1 MNAAT
6 EAEKKEDVKA
16 NVSEKAKVV
25 KEAAATNAVAAANA
39 TDSAVTPAP
48 NASTGIVVNI
58 NTGKNTTRKKNSTNL
73 TNGTNTNGTRNT
85 KSVKAGNASAKNTN
99 ANATPNN
106 ANGNPNNANATP
118 NNANA
123 NANGNPNNA
132 NGNPNNANA
141 NGNPHNANSTPNNAN
156 ANVNSNNANANVNAN
171 GNPNNANANANPNNA
186 NANANANSN
195 ANANANRAKLTS
207 SELTIPF
214 DNFDRYNT
222 VWKMCKMELSKFKP
236 IADQNKGSDLS
247 VVEDPESPGKF
258 TLKSPTA
265 DVLKVLSPLEVLKQL
280 NLFRYRDLL
289 EATKTK
295 EFSNTLD
302 FFHEVEANREYHS
315 RACLA
320 LCCLEEGDVTV
331 DDVKDL
337 KVSNLEVMD
346 RKVFEQNKSG
356 KPFSPY
362 ELTFLVN
369 PLMVTLAQ
377 WEVDAE
383 WLGSALYQEKY
394 TNAILTDK
402 NFPAHL
408 ILLSKYVEN
417 AKETVMK
424 KYPESLLM
432 NYAYFYPLI
441 LTPTGDEPAA
451 TQTTE
456 PEDESV
462 TTSNN
467 TSQ

>member
-1 MNAAT
+1 M
-6 EAEKKEDVKA
+6 
-16 NVSEKAKVV
+16 
-25 KEAAATNAVAAANA
+25 
-39 TDSAVTPAP
+39 
-48 NASTGIVVNI
+48 
-58 NTGKNTTRKKNSTNL
+58 
-73 TNGTNTNGTRNT
+73 
-85 KSVKAGNASAKNTN
+85 KAGNAPAKN
-99 ANATPNN
+99 ANAK
-106 ANGNPNNANATP
+106 ANNANATP
-118 NNANA
+118 NNA
-123 NANGNPNNA
+123 NA

-141 NGNPHNANSTPNNAN
+141 NGNPNNANANGNPNNANSTPNNAN

-247 VVEDPESPGKF
+247 VVEDPESPSKF

-295 EFSNTLD
+295 EFSNNLD
-302 FFHEVEANREYHS
+302 FFHEVEANREYHA

-346 RKVFEQNKSG
+346 RKVFEKNKSG

-383 WLGSALYQEKY
+383 WLGTALYQEKY

-462 TTSNN
+462 TSSNN
-467 TSQ
+467 SSQ

>member
-58 NTGKNTTRKKNSTNL
+58 NTGKNTTRKKNSSNS

-85 KSVKAGNASAKNTN
+85 KSVKAGNAPAKN
-99 ANATPNN
+99 ANAN
-106 ANGNPNNANATP
+106 ANNANATP
-118 NNANA
+118 NNA
-123 NANGNPNNA
+123 NA

-141 NGNPHNANSTPNNAN
+141 NGNPNNANSTPNNAN

-462 TTSNN
+462 TSSNN
-467 TSQ
+467 SSQ

>member
-58 NTGKNTTRKKNSTNL
+58 NTGKNTTRKKNSSNS

-85 KSVKAGNASAKNTN
+85 KSVKAGNAPAKN
-99 ANATPNN
+99 ANAN
-106 ANGNPNNANATP
+106 ANNANATP
-118 NNANA
+118 NNA
-123 NANGNPNNA
+123 NA

-141 NGNPHNANSTPNNAN
+141 NGNPNNANANGNPNNANSTPNNAN

-462 TTSNN
+462 TSSNN
-467 TSQ
+467 SSQ

>member
-1 MNAAT
+1 M
-6 EAEKKEDVKA
+6 
-16 NVSEKAKVV
+16 
-25 KEAAATNAVAAANA
+25 
-39 TDSAVTPAP
+39 
-48 NASTGIVVNI
+48 
-58 NTGKNTTRKKNSTNL
+58 
-73 TNGTNTNGTRNT
+73 
-85 KSVKAGNASAKNTN
+85 KAGNAPAKN
-99 ANATPNN
+99 ANAN
-106 ANGNPNNANATP
+106 ANNANATP
-118 NNANA
+118 NNA
-123 NANGNPNNA
+123 NA

-141 NGNPHNANSTPNNAN
+141 NGNPNNANANGNPNNANSTPNNAN

-462 TTSNN
+462 TSSNN
-467 TSQ
+467 SSQ

>member
-58 NTGKNTTRKKNSTNL
+58 NTGKNTTRKKNSSNS

-85 KSVKAGNASAKNTN
+85 KSVKAGNAPAKN
-99 ANATPNN
+99 ANAN
-106 ANGNPNNANATP
+106 ANNANATP
-118 NNANA
+118 NNA
-123 NANGNPNNA
+123 NA

-141 NGNPHNANSTPNNAN
+141 NGNPNNANANGNPNNANSTPNNAN

-383 WLGSALYQEKY
+383 WLGSVLYQEKY

-456 PEDESV
+456 PKDESV
-462 TTSNN
+462 TSSNN
-467 TSQ
+467 SSQ

>member
-6 EAEKKEDVKA
+6 EAEKKEEVKA

-25 KEAAATNAVAAANA
+25 KEAAATNAVAAANS

-58 NTGKNTTRKKNSTNL
+58 NTGKNTTRKKNSSNS

-85 KSVKAGNASAKNTN
+85 KSVKAGNAPAKNAN

-141 NGNPHNANSTPNNAN
+141 NGNPNNA
-156 ANVNSNNANANVNAN
+156 
-171 GNPNNANANANPNNA
+171 NA

-295 EFSNTLD
+295 EFSNNLD

-383 WLGSALYQEKY
+383 WLGSVLYQEKY

-467 TSQ
+467 SSQ

>member
-25 KEAAATNAVAAANA
+25 KEAATTNAVAAANA
-39 TDSAVTPAP
+39 TDSAATPAP

-58 NTGKNTTRKKNSTNL
+58 NTGKNTTRKKNSSNS

-85 KSVKAGNASAKNTN
+85 KSVKAANAPNKNTP
-99 ANATPNN
+99 AA
-106 ANGNPNNANATP
+106 NNANATP
-118 NNANA
+118 NNANI
-123 NANGNPNNA
+123 NANSNGNVNGNNNANNNA
-132 NGNPNNANA
+132 NGN
-141 NGNPHNANSTPNNAN
+141 T
-156 ANVNSNNANANVNAN
+156 NSNNANANTNSNTNANAN
-171 GNPNNANANANPNNA
+171 GNANANNANANANNA
-186 NANANANSN
+186 NANTNSNTNANVNANSSNANAN
-195 ANANANRAKLTS
+195 ANANANRAKLAS

-222 VWKMCKMELSKFKP
+222 IWKMCKMELSKFKP

-383 WLGSALYQEKY
+383 WLGTALYQEKY

>member
-1 MNAAT
+1 
-6 EAEKKEDVKA
+6 
-16 NVSEKAKVV
+16 
-25 KEAAATNAVAAANA
+25 
-39 TDSAVTPAP
+39 
-48 NASTGIVVNI
+48 
-58 NTGKNTTRKKNSTNL
+58 
-73 TNGTNTNGTRNT
+73 
-85 KSVKAGNASAKNTN
+85 
-99 ANATPNN
+99 
-106 ANGNPNNANATP
+106 
-118 NNANA
+118 
-123 NANGNPNNA
+123 
-132 NGNPNNANA
+132 
-141 NGNPHNANSTPNNAN
+141 
-156 ANVNSNNANANVNAN
+156 
-171 GNPNNANANANPNNA
+171 
-186 NANANANSN
+186 
-195 ANANANRAKLTS
+195 
-207 SELTIPF
+207 
-214 DNFDRYNT
+214 
-222 VWKMCKMELSKFKP
+222 MCKMELSKFKP

-247 VVEDPESPGKF
+247 VVEDTESPGKF

-295 EFSNTLD
+295 EFSNNLD
-302 FFHEVEANREYHS
+302 FFHEVEANREYHA

-346 RKVFEQNKSG
+346 RKVFEKNKSG

-383 WLGSALYQEKY
+383 WLGAELYQEKY

-451 TQTTE
+451 TKTTE

-462 TTSNN
+462 TSSNN
-467 TSQ
+467 SSQ

>member
-25 KEAAATNAVAAANA
+25 KEAATTNAVAAANA
-39 TDSAVTPAP
+39 TDSAATPAP

-58 NTGKNTTRKKNSTNL
+58 NTGKNTTRKKNSSNS

-85 KSVKAGNASAKNTN
+85 KSVKAANAPNKNTP
-99 ANATPNN
+99 AA
-106 ANGNPNNANATP
+106 NNANATP
-118 NNANA
+118 NNANI
-123 NANGNPNNA
+123 NANSNGNVNGNNNANNNA
-132 NGNPNNANA
+132 NGNA
-141 NGNPHNANSTPNNAN
+141 
-156 ANVNSNNANANVNAN
+156 NSNNANANTNSNTNANAN
-171 GNPNNANANANPNNA
+171 GNANANNANANANNA
-186 NANANANSN
+186 NANTNSNTNANANANSNNTNAN
-195 ANANANRAKLTS
+195 ANANANRAKLAS

-222 VWKMCKMELSKFKP
+222 IWKMCKMELSKFKP

-383 WLGSALYQEKY
+383 WLGTALYQEKY